1 MDMSAKG
8 RVDEEEKEE
17 RSGRGTGR
25 QNKRDTKDKKED
37 AHVVYNH
44 SISLGYIISYNVTYA
59 IYFHAHGY
67 FHVLRVLLVF
77 RFFMF

>member
-59 IYFHAHGY
+59 IYFHA
-67 FHVLRVLLVF
+67 LRVLLVF